1 LDQIALAGG
10 CWSKRLVSNWID
22 SGGAAP
28 PPWTDEDWENR
39 DPENRQGPAR
49 RWRAALIIA
58 FALLLLGL
66 ASQLGHARDRGQF
79 ANVNPD
85 LRAWFNA
92 LKSGKGPCCS
102 DADGSAISDADWE
115 SGNGHYRVR
124 IDGEWVNVPDEAVIT
139 EPNRVGRTMVWPIRD
154 GVGGLYIRCFMPGS
168 MT

>member
-1 LDQIALAGG
+1 
-10 CWSKRLVSNWID
+10 VSNWID
-22 SGGAAP
+22 SGGGGP
-28 PPWTDEDWENR
+28 RPWTDDDGEYDG
-39 DPENRQGPAR
+39 PENPQGR
-49 RWRAALIIA
+49 TGRWRTPLIVGL
-58 FALLLLGL
+58 ALLLLGL

-79 ANVNPD
+79 ANANPE
-85 LRAWFNA
+85 LRAWFNG
-92 LKSGKGPCCS
+92 LKSQKGLCCS

-139 EPNRVGRTMVWPIRD
+139 EPNRIGRTMVWPIRD